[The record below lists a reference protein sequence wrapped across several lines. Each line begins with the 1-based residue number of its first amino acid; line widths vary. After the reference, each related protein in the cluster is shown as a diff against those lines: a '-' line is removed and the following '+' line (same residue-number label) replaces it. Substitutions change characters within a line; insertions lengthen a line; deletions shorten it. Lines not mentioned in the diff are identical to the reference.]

1 MYNSKLYSILE
12 HFNKYEQNRCRKYI
26 QSPYFNKAQELIDL
40 YEIFI
45 KRINSASQRSFTKE
59 IIWKKLVPK
68 KTFDD
73 VRFRKFCSDLL
84 KLVEGYLGQQIY
96 EDSRLEHATNLM
108 QSISKRK
115 LDKLYNST
123 ISSARRLSE
132 KQPFRN
138 ADYYLHQYKIEN
150 SYYSIVEEDSKRS
163 VKTDGNVEKIANN
176 LDYFYLS
183 EKLRLLCTAI
193 ARQKFKNQ
201 EYNLLFIEDILK
213 NAERKEI
220 SHILPIAIYYR
231 IFLVNSFPEEK
242 ENYYQLK
249 SQLSQHS
256 LKFPQDE
263 AYSMYIFAINYCIL
277 NINKGN
283 SNFLE
288 ELFELYNDL
297 INKEIIFIKNELSP
311 WTLKN
316 IVVIALRLGKY
327 NWTENFINKYKDRL
341 PEASRENAVTYNL
354 AQVYFYQKKY
364 EKVIPLLHAVEY
376 EDLSYNLGS
385 KSMLIATYYET
396 DEIEPLYHLFE
407 SFRTYLNRHKDIPA
421 NRRKNYG
428 NLIKYTKKLTRIRP
442 GDNAALKKLKEEVE
456 NTKNIASI
464 NWLKEKIAELE

>member
-45 KRINSASQRSFTKE
+45 KRINSSSQRPFTKE

-68 KTFDD
+68 KAFDD

-84 KLVEGYLGQQIY
+84 KLVEGFLSQTFY
-96 EDSRLEHATNLM
+96 EENQLYKVTCLIKAVGR
-108 QSISKRK
+108 SKMEK
-115 LDKLYNST
+115 LFNS
-123 ISSARRLSE
+123 SMRSARRLSQQQGH
-132 KQPFRN
+132 KPASYF
-138 ADYYLHQYKIEN
+138 YHQYAIEK
-150 SYYSIVEEDSKRS
+150 SYYDLTESDRNRSDKTNIED
-163 VKTDGNVEKIANN
+163 IIQN
-176 LDYFYLS
+176 LDYFFLG
-183 EKLRLLCTAI
+183 EKLRLFCSVLS
-193 ARQKFKNQ
+193 RQYVVSH
-201 EYNLLFIEDILK
+201 EYNLLFIEEIINHIENNIELFEKIPAIITYYQIYMTQTSTEEELYFKLK
-213 NAERKEI
+213 NTLDKYG
-220 SHILPIAIYYR
+220 L
-231 IFLVNSFPEEK
+231 F
-242 ENYYQLK
+242 
-249 SQLSQHS
+249 
-256 LKFPQDE
+256 FPQSE
-263 AYSMYIFAINYCIL
+263 AYDMYSYAMNYCIRR
-277 NINKGN
+277 INKGQPK
-283 SNFLE
+283 FLN
-288 ELFELYNDL
+288 ELFKLYEIL
-297 INKEIIFIKNELSP
+297 INKEIIFTENELSP
-311 WTLKN
+311 WDFKN
-316 IVVIALRLGKY
+316 IVVVALRLGKY
-327 NWTENFINKYKDRL
+327 DWTENFINKYKDRL

-354 AQVYFYQKKY
+354 AQVYFYQKRY